1 MMVILFHVKAVIAV
15 LWTGIRRPKN
25 MRYPPTETAEKHE
38 KILKEAARLFRERG
52 FGGVGVAEIMK
63 AAGLT
68 HGAFYAHFPSKEAL
82 EAEAV
87 ECALTQSDR
96 RVDALTAEGSDPKR
110 AFLDRYLSAAH
121 RDDPGSGCAI
131 AALGPEIARDSS
143 GRKPFTQRV
152 KYMIDGMAGRFQWKP
167 KSAARRKA
175 IHLLSAA
182 VGALVLARAVDD
194 PRFSDEILDSVR
206 DSLALL

>member
-1 MMVILFHVKAVIAV
+1 MV
-15 LWTGIRRPKN
+15 
-25 MRYPPTETAEKHE
+25 
-38 KILKEAARLFRERG
+38 
-52 FGGVGVAEIMK
+52 
-63 AAGLT
+63 
-68 HGAFYAHFPSKEAL
+68 AFYAHFPSKEAL

-87 ECALTQSDR
+87 ECALAQLDR
-96 RVDALTAEGSDPKR
+96 RVDAMKAEGSDPKR

-131 AALGPEIARDSS
+131 AALGPEVARDSS
-143 GRKPFTQRV
+143 ARNPFTQRV
-152 KYMIDGMAGRFQWKP
+152 KYMIDGMAGQFQLKP